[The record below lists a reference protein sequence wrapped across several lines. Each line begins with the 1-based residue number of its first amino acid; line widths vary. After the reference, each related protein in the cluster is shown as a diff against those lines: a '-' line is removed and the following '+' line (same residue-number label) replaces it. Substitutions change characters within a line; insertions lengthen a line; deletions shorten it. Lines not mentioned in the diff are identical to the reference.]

1 MPPNPEET
9 SIYKTVTVMMLSKL
23 LFNEII
29 QKAFIPFILKSSQ
42 ALMFY
47 TNSYFYEKKNF
58 NVIFQE

>member
-1 MPPNPEET
+1 
-9 SIYKTVTVMMLSKL
+9 MLSKL

-47 TNSYFYEKKNF
+47 TNWYFYEKKNF